1 MSKLLKSLWPFS
13 SKESNTDT
21 MTKSRLGVKPSDTAA
36 QTKAKPSD
44 APTPSKSKDS
54 FWWHEREAQR

>member
-1 MSKLLKSLWPFS
+1 
-13 SKESNTDT
+13 
-21 MTKSRLGVKPSDTAA
+21 LGVKPSDTAA

-44 APTPSKSKDS
+44 APTPSKSKHS